1 MGRDGEAISFAGC
14 PSLEQIS
21 RFIDGELDADHANY
35 VAAHTAVCTRCGEVM
50 KLGDLRPQA
59 ADVGTRPGWAC
70 VGGPTPEDL
79 VAYVTGAAV
88 DGALEEHLLSCA
100 ACVESVAIMHSRLR
114 VGALAAVP
122 VPSALQERIRSWPSR
137 PGKSAQR
144 WRATVGTGLSAAR
157 RLPVLMPLSFAAGAL
172 LALMVQQRWPEGGV
186 PHPVTR
192 SVATRR
198 VLSVTAPEGQLR
210 SEPHPRSAIITTL
223 NRGTKIEV
231 LAEYRDWY
239 RVRLA
244 DGSEGWVERRAFE

>member
-1 MGRDGEAISFAGC
+1 MGRDSEAISFDGC

-21 RFIDGELDADHANY
+21 RFIDGELDAEHASY
-35 VAAHTAVCTRCGEVM
+35 VAAHTAVCTRCGELM

-59 ADVGTRPGWAC
+59 SDVGTRPGWTC

-88 DGALEEHLLSCA
+88 DGAIEEHLLSCA

-137 PGKSAQR
+137 PGKSSPR
-144 WRATVGTGLSAAR
+144 WRAAVGTGLSAAR

-172 LALMVQQRWPEGGV
+172 LALMVQQLWPEGGV

-192 SVATRR
+192 SVTTRR
-198 VLSVTAPEGQLR
+198 ALAVTASEGQLR
-210 SEPHPRSAIITTL
+210 SEPHPRAAIIATL
-223 NRGTKIEV
+223 NRGTMTEV